1 MMLALHTTGK
11 FTMSL
16 FPNKDL
22 FIVSSSLKPAIGIFN
37 FEDRIEQTIET
48 SKSIRKYAPNSYIL
62 LVDSSQHEFSQG
74 EFLTLANH
82 FNFIMNLYE
91 DEQLKKLGSVGLKS
105 QAETLLLLHAMIGLK
120 RDPNLQ
126 QVMSGVRRVF
136 KLSGR
141 YQLDEGFDPKAY
153 DDLFGKFVFRKRIPT
168 WMPQIMHGASD
179 LLVTRLFSM
188 CPSLIDTYI
197 HVLQQNFQLLSY
209 MDTEHAH
216 FVNIPKE
223 YLVEFDKIHC
233 KGQVASTGE
242 WHYD

>member
-153 DDLFGKFVFRKRIPT
+153 DGLFGKFVFRK
-168 WMPQIMHGASD
+168 
-179 LLVTRLFSM
+179 